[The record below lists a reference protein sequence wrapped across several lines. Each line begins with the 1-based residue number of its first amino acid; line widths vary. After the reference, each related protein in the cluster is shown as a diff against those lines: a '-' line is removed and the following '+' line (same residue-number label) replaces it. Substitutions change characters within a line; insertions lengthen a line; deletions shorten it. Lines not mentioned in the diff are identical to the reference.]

1 MCSRVSDNNLN
12 GIVPEFIGKWNLLGD
27 PTGGVLILAHRR
39 LKAHA
44 HNLTW
49 FGKIAYIH
57 GRESILFRDRD
68 RIQ

>member
-1 MCSRVSDNNLN
+1 M
-12 GIVPEFIGKWNLLGD
+12 LGD

-57 GRESILFRDRD
+57 GRESILFRDID